1 MNIGHRIRAKK
12 VAVMETGFDNLKRK
26 LYLGTSEWEEL
37 KAYVPIDTVP
47 DIIIDAKDAHYDGLE
62 IHIIYAEHHLEVY

>member
-37 KAYVPIDTVP
+37 KAYVPVP
-47 DIIIDAKDAHYDGLE
+47 NITTDAKDAHYDGLE
-62 IHIIYAEHHLEVY
+62 IHIVYAEHHLEVY